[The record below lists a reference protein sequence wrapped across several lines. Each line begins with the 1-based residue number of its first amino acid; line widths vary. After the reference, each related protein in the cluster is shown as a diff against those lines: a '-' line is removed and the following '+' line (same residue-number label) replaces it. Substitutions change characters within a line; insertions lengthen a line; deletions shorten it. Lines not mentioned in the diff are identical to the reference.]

1 MCRVLKKVKAMPQD
15 ELALIYKQAM
25 ENLPEAKKEPKK
37 KAGKRQER
45 VSDADS
51 HSGGWLGF

>member
-37 KAGKRQER
+37 KARKKAGK
-45 VSDADS
+45 
-51 HSGGWLGF
+51 GI